1 MAKQRSERLRAHPRE
16 RFAERQQEFTLEAV
30 AARLRKEPQAG
41 EAGHRQQTLYRLGP
55 MSVSMFVFDRLTR
68 LAPHRIN
75 GVALI
80 QVLKGRLQ
88 VTADGHA
95 HNLDAGRLLV
105 LAPGVEHDVVAQ
117 QESEMLLT
125 VHLDAPPAPAPER
138 PSRPDDA

>member
-16 RFAERQQEFTLEAV
+16 RFAERLQEFTLDAV

-41 EAGHRQQTLYRLGP
+41 EAGHRQQTLYRRGR
-55 MSVSMFVFDRLTR
+55 MSVAMFVFDRLTR

-88 VTADGHA
+88 VMADGHA

-125 VHLDAPPAPAPER
+125 IHLDARPAAVPEG
-138 PSRPDDA
+138 PNRPDDA